1 MSTLA
6 SVQSGKTEYKSIT
19 VADNATAEE
28 FMDFYLDDAS
38 RPAWVQLFHACICL
52 AHVLTAVLLCH
63 FSHCMRT
70 PYDCIYGL
78 LAIDHPEGR

>member
-1 MSTLA
+1 MSMLA

-38 RPAWVQLFHACICL
+38 RPAWVQLSHACICL
-52 AHVLTAVLLCH
+52 TMC
-63 FSHCMRT
+63 
-70 PYDCIYGL
+70 
-78 LAIDHPEGR
+78 